1 MPGPLTPR
9 HKGTVCGDDETP
21 LKTYRDSARSVLLT
35 EVHDQLPGLA
45 VHPPG
50 AHDLAAPDW
59 RGGHAWG
66 ARRRSRI
73 VDGLQLGVAAAREGP
88 VLSLIHI

>member
-21 LKTYRDSARSVLLT
+21 LKTYSRDSARSVLLT

-59 RGGHAWG
+59 RGGREWG
-66 ARRRSRI
+66 ASSRSQI
-73 VDGLQLGVAAAREGP
+73 VDGLVQGVVADR
-88 VLSLIHI
+88 